1 MEIAVSA
8 ARWVLGKALGPVTD
22 GLLEAWAASAGLG
35 PNIDALKLELLCAKG
50 MLDNAHGREIRSPA
64 LKELLLKLQQLAYGA
79 DDVLDE
85 LEYFRIQDMLDG
97 TYHAADVH
105 DRGCVRGLVLNARH
119 TCRCVKLKLCSGS
132 REGSHR
138 DPDELEDDA
147 RKGCLSGICSC
158 GRHAISSMPK
168 LPCIQSNQNGS
179 CMSKITSSTRRA
191 AHNVGKRLTCCSF
204 PGVHNNAHS
213 NIPGNGLARFCSAC
227 RSKIKDRKH
236 VLQTPKL
243 KFDRVEISKKMKD
256 IVEKL
261 KPVSAKVSTI
271 LDKELLGSAIHKLE
285 VLGSN
290 RTTTQNNTMERP
302 KTTPDIIEPKLY
314 GRDDQKKKLIDG
326 ITHGQYFSND
336 LVVLPIVGPGGIG
349 KTTFTQHVYDE
360 VKSHFEVPI
369 WICVSLSFNVSRL
382 AQEALQKIPKVDNE
396 KENISAQELIE
407 QRLKTKRF
415 LLVLDDMWT
424 CQENEWKKLLAPFGR
439 GEEKDDKEVENR
451 VDFEKFKRELR
462 ELGKRLNVENLRTLM
477 LFGRHHGSYNKILG
491 HLFREA
497 RALRAIYLSGASYN
511 VGDMLHDFSKLV
523 HLRYLR
529 IKSSKDSNDDICLP
543 TALSRLYHLEVID
556 LQEWGGCFGF
566 TRHMSNL
573 VKLRHFLVPE
583 HNLQLHSDIIE
594 VGKMK
599 LLQELR
605 SFEVG
610 NEDKGFDLSQ
620 LGQLSELGGSFT
632 ICSLEK
638 MQAMKEADE
647 ARLIQF
653 KRLNKLTLQ
662 WGTSQAEKEN
672 ALEILTPH
680 SNLQHLCIRGH
691 GGTKC
696 PQWLREKLSVKILE
710 SLHLDGVAWNAF
722 PPIGE
727 LWLANGPHGEIS
739 SLDNLVCGK
748 NYESKYSLDIK
759 GKLDLDSTFW
769 NVLAF
774 GNLIGLEKLV
784 VRRCPP
790 LPVHHFCML
799 SSLKTL
805 NLWYSSSIVFS
816 SSEGESRAKYQ
827 FPVECMSI
835 QEWGAGAKELTQLL
849 AYFPKLSELT
859 VWDSEKIAGLGVA
872 EEQATATPVPL
883 PLANKA
889 EDAQIEQ
896 HQQQDG
902 ATAEEEIAAEGLLLL
917 PSQLQKLRIYGCP
930 ELILRSSRA
939 DSNTKAGR
947 TGEGKGLQ
955 GLRSLRSLEIR
966 GCPRFLSSYS
976 SSSSP
981 PYFPFPSS
989 LEDLSLDGV
998 ERDYGL
1004 TKLTVRSTPN
1014 FFAGSEPS
1022 LPHEQEF
1029 PSSSSKLQ
1037 ELWTDDVAG
1046 ILAAPIPALISSSLT
1061 KLHFWGDK
1069 EVDCFA
1075 KGQEEALQLLTS
1087 LERIRFW
1094 DCDKLQCLPTG
1105 LHRLPNLMRLEIVT
1119 CAAIRSL
1126 PKDGLPGSLQ
1136 VLAIHNCPAIRSLPK
1151 DCLPSSL
1158 QKLVIRSCPAIRSL
1172 PKVDDLPSSLRE
1184 LKVCDSESEELR
1196 RHCRKLIG
1204 IIPIVRA

>member
-302 KTTPDIIEPKLY
+302 KTTPDIIEPK
-314 GRDDQKKKLIDG
+314 
-326 ITHGQYFSND
+326 F
-336 LVVLPIVGPGGIG
+336 
-349 KTTFTQHVYDE
+349 
-360 VKSHFEVPI
+360 
-369 WICVSLSFNVSRL
+369 
-382 AQEALQKIPKVDNE
+382 
-396 KENISAQELIE
+396 
-407 QRLKTKRF
+407 
-415 LLVLDDMWT
+415 
-424 CQENEWKKLLAPFGR
+424 
-439 GEEKDDKEVENR
+439 
-451 VDFEKFKRELR
+451 
-462 ELGKRLNVENLRTLM
+462 
-477 LFGRHHGSYNKILG
+477 
-491 HLFREA
+491 
-497 RALRAIYLSGASYN
+497 
-511 VGDMLHDFSKLV
+511 
-523 HLRYLR
+523 
-529 IKSSKDSNDDICLP
+529 
-543 TALSRLYHLEVID
+543 
-556 LQEWGGCFGF
+556 
-566 TRHMSNL
+566 
-573 VKLRHFLVPE
+573 
-583 HNLQLHSDIIE
+583 
-594 VGKMK
+594 
-599 LLQELR
+599 
-605 SFEVG
+605 
-610 NEDKGFDLSQ
+610 
-620 LGQLSELGGSFT
+620 
-632 ICSLEK
+632 
-638 MQAMKEADE
+638 
-647 ARLIQF
+647 
-653 KRLNKLTLQ
+653 
-662 WGTSQAEKEN
+662 
-672 ALEILTPH
+672 
-680 SNLQHLCIRGH
+680 
-691 GGTKC
+691 
-696 PQWLREKLSVKILE
+696 
-710 SLHLDGVAWNAF
+710 
-722 PPIGE
+722 
-727 LWLANGPHGEIS
+727 
-739 SLDNLVCGK
+739 
-748 NYESKYSLDIK
+748 
-759 GKLDLDSTFW
+759 
-769 NVLAF
+769 
-774 GNLIGLEKLV
+774 
-784 VRRCPP
+784 
-790 LPVHHFCML
+790 
-799 SSLKTL
+799 
-805 NLWYSSSIVFS
+805 IVFS

-955 GLRSLRSLEIR
+955 E
-966 GCPRFLSSYS
+966 
-976 SSSSP
+976 
-981 PYFPFPSS
+981 
-989 LEDLSLDGV
+989 